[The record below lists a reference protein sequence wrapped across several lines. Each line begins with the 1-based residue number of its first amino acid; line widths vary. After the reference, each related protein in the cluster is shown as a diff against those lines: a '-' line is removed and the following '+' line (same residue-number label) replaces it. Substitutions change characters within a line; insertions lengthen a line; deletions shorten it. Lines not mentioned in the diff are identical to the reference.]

1 MLAINFD
8 YHIRSGRSLHD
19 SVTESLMAT
28 IGQHPKESQLGTP
41 GMLSERVS
49 SDASTMPQQ
58 ETKPTPKSGLQA
70 GLREEI
76 DPSHSDLPVLATC
89 FVSGICDSVA
99 FNASSVFVSMQ
110 TGKSTPT
117 FSLGL
122 TGKCVTDASKLTY
135 YPGNT
140 IFLALGTANLPYAAE
155 TLWLRALVSIV
166 CFWAGCFFFSQSR
179 RVKPKGKATLAA
191 SFFIQSAFIL
201 IAAAVAQSG
210 AVPAFGMKSLGT
222 SLAHERLAGYETEN
236 MTLLPVALLAFQ
248 FGGQIVTSR
257 VLGFNEV
264 PTNVL
269 TSLYCDLFS
278 DPLIIAPIGRN
289 VKRNRRVVAVLLMVA
304 GGIIGAWLQ
313 KSKAGMPAALWIG
326 GAIKMCIT
334 VSWLCWKGK
343 KMVSDEKV

>member
-1 MLAINFD
+1 
-8 YHIRSGRSLHD
+8 
-19 SVTESLMAT
+19 MAT
-28 IGQHPKESQLGTP
+28 TEQPPKDSHLGTP
-41 GMLSERVS
+41 DMLSERDS
-49 SDASTMPQQ
+49 SDTSMMPRP
-58 ETKPTPKSGLQA
+58 EPKAAPEPGLMTR
-70 GLREEI
+70 LREEI
-76 DPSHSDLPVLATC
+76 NPAHSDLPVLATC

-110 TGKSTPT
+110 TG
-117 FSLGL
+117 
-122 TGKCVTDASKLTY
+122 
-135 YPGNT
+135 NT
-140 IFLALGTANLPYAAE
+140 IFLALGTANLPYGAE
-155 TLWLRALVSIV
+155 TLWLRALVSII

-179 RVKPKGKATLAA
+179 RVGAKGKATLAG

-201 IAAAVAQSG
+201 IAAAVSQG
-210 AVPAFGMKSLGT
+210 GVVPAFGMRSLGT
-222 SLAHERLAGYETEN
+222 AAARERLASYETES

-278 DPLIIAPIGRN
+278 DPLIIAPIGKN

-313 KSKAGMPAALWIG
+313 KSEAGMPAALWIG
-326 GAIKMCIT
+326 GAIKMVIAVC
-334 VSWLCWKGK
+334 WLTWKGK
-343 KMVSDEKV
+343 TVVVNDEKV

>member
-1 MLAINFD
+1 
-8 YHIRSGRSLHD
+8 
-19 SVTESLMAT
+19 MAT
-28 IGQHPKESQLGTP
+28 TEQPPKDSHLGTP
-41 GMLSERVS
+41 GMLSERDS
-49 SDASTMPQQ
+49 SDNSMMPQQ
-58 ETKPTPKSGLQA
+58 ETKAAPKPGLMTR
-70 GLREEI
+70 LREEI
-76 DPSHSDLPVLATC
+76 NPSHSDLPVLATC

-110 TGKSTPT
+110 TGEFPSDPWTHWQVCVAE
-117 FSLGL
+117 SSRL
-122 TGKCVTDASKLTY
+122 TCH
-135 YPGNT
+135 PGNT

-179 RVKPKGKATLAA
+179 RVQAKAKGTLAG

-201 IAAAVAQSG
+201 IAAAVSQAG
-210 AVPAFGMKSLGT
+210 VVPAFGMKSLGT
-222 SLAHERLAGYETEN
+222 AAAHERLASYETES

-278 DPLIIAPIGRN
+278 DPLIIAPIGKN

-326 GAIKMCIT
+326 GAIKMFIA
-334 VSWLCWKGK
+334 VAWLGWKGK
-343 KMVSDEKV
+343 TVVNDEKV

>member
-1 MLAINFD
+1 
-8 YHIRSGRSLHD
+8 
-19 SVTESLMAT
+19 MAT
-28 IGQHPKESQLGTP
+28 TEQPPKGSNLGTP
-41 GMLSERVS
+41 GMLSERDS
-49 SDASTMPQQ
+49 SDTSMMPQQ
-58 ETKPTPKSGLQA
+58 EPKAAPKA
-70 GLREEI
+70 GFMTRLREEI
-76 DPSHSDLPVLATC
+76 DPAHSDLPVLATC

-110 TGKSTPT
+110 TGKSPSPPWTYWQV
-117 FSLGL
+117 
-122 TGKCVTDASKLTY
+122 CVTDTPRLTCH
-135 YPGNT
+135 PGNT
-140 IFLALGTANLPYAAE
+140 IFLALGTANLPFGAE

-179 RVKPKGKATLAA
+179 RVGPKGKATLAG

-201 IAAAVAQSG
+201 IAAAVSQG
-210 AVPAFGMKSLGT
+210 GVVPAFGMKSLGT
-222 SLAHERLAGYETEN
+222 AAARGRLASYETES

-278 DPLIIAPIGRN
+278 DPLIIAPIGKN

-326 GAIKMCIT
+326 GAIKMVIAVCWLAWRSKT
-334 VSWLCWKGK
+334 V
-343 KMVSDEKV
+343 VHDEKV

>member
-1 MLAINFD
+1 
-8 YHIRSGRSLHD
+8 
-19 SVTESLMAT
+19 MAT
-28 IGQHPKESQLGTP
+28 TEQPPKDSQLGTP
-41 GMLSERVS
+41 GMLSERDS
-49 SDASTMPQQ
+49 SDNSMMPQQ
-58 ETKPTPKSGLQA
+58 EPKAAPKPGLMTR
-70 GLREEI
+70 LREEI
-76 DPSHSDLPVLATC
+76 HPAHSDLPVLATC

-110 TGKSTPT
+110 TGKSTSHPWT
-117 FSLGL
+117 HWQV
-122 TGKCVTDASKLTY
+122 CVTDSTRLTCHS
-135 YPGNT
+135 GNT
-140 IFLALGTANLPYAAE
+140 IFLALGTANLPFGAE

-179 RVKPKGKATLAA
+179 RVGAKAKATLAG

-201 IAAAVAQSG
+201 IAAAVAQAG
-210 AVPAFGMKSLGT
+210 TVPAFGMKSLGT
-222 SLAHERLAGYETEN
+222 AAAHERLASYETES

-278 DPLIIAPIGRN
+278 DPLIIAPIGKN
-289 VKRNRRVVAVLLMVA
+289 VKRNRRVVAVLLMVV

-326 GAIKMCIT
+326 GAIKMVIAVAWLGWRGKT
-334 VSWLCWKGK
+334 V
-343 KMVSDEKV
+343 VNNFKV

>member
-1 MLAINFD
+1 MTMEQA
-8 YHIRSGRSLHD
+8 
-19 SVTESLMAT
+19 
-28 IGQHPKESQLGTP
+28 PKNLQFGTP
-41 GMLSERVS
+41 AMLLSDRVS

-58 ETKPTPKSGLQA
+58 ETETAAKPGFMTR
-70 GLREEI
+70 LREEI
-76 DPSHSDLPVLATC
+76 NPSHSDLPVLATC

-110 TGKSTPT
+110 T
-117 FSLGL
+117 
-122 TGKCVTDASKLTY
+122 
-135 YPGNT
+135 GNT

-179 RVKPKGKATLAA
+179 RIQPKGKMTLAG
-191 SFFIQSAFIL
+191 SFFIQSAFI
-201 IAAAVAQSG
+201 ITAAAVAQSG
-210 AVPAFGMKSLGT
+210 AVPAFGMRSLGT
-222 SLAHERLAGYETEN
+222 ALAHERLASYETEA

-269 TSLYCDLFS
+269 TSLTNVYLDCDLFS
-278 DPLIIAPIGRN
+278 DPLIIAPIGKN

-326 GAIKMCIT
+326 GAVKMVIA
-334 VSWLCWKGK
+334 VSWLFWKGK
-343 KMVSDEKV
+343 KVAKIQAFRQEQLSFLLL